1 MGSSASPQNG
11 ADRRLGLFLLL
22 CGTCVWFER
31 FALWELLGSD
41 NARFD
46 GGDGSRRGLV
56 VIGLVVVLGR

>member
-1 MGSSASPQNG
+1 MEQTGVWG
-11 ADRRLGLFLLL
+11 YFF
-22 CGTCVWFER
+22 CFVWFER